1 MPTDLALKAV
11 LCQRFLTWLRQPL
24 PGPDRAI
31 SAPQLLLVQ
40 AADSQIG
47 RLNARMAQGP
57 QLTR

>member
-1 MPTDLALKAV
+1 MPTELALKAV

-57 QLTR
+57 